1 MEFMDLLYPYEFI
14 PHPAILLMHLTI
26 SAGWYFCEVLIAGER
41 RCQLILPTASEV
53 KSYSIFYACR
63 GLRGELSSLWR
74 PSTCPES
81 RGHVAIWTPNKN
93 KWYWYIY
100 IYIDIWYL
108 SILAR
113 YNQLQSIIGA
123 CDDVVLVGA
132 GIREFRDGLTSKTTG
147 LLSSCPFSSAQ
158 IWMNAVFRMF
168 AIYIIYTY
176 MIYIYIY
183 YL

>member
-100 IYIDIWYL
+100 IYWYL
-108 SILAR
+108 ISFHISA
-113 YNQLQSIIGA
+113 LQSITINNRCLWWCGFGWGGNPWIPWWSHVKN
-123 CDDVVLVGA
+123 DW
-132 GIREFRDGLTSKTTG
+132 T
-147 LLSSCPFSSAQ
+147 P
-158 IWMNAVFRMF
+158 
-168 AIYIIYTY
+168 IIMSFFFCTD
-176 MIYIYIY
+176 
-183 YL
+183 LNECSF